1 MGKYTFVDLFAGC
14 GGLSD
19 GFMQSGAY
27 DGIAHVEWE
36 LPMVKSLRNRLVQKY
51 GYSKQDAERK
61 VVHFDIQNHH
71 ELVHGNW
78 TIPTRKKYEKTN
90 HRDIIEFGLRG
101 IEAKSVDLVIGGP
114 PCQAYSIAG
123 RAQDPNSMQNDYRN
137 FLFESFMEVVSE
149 TKPKLFVFENVP
161 GMLSAKPGGIAI
173 TKRIHEAFSTLGYEI
188 LPPEQFS
195 KAVFDT
201 SDYGVP
207 QARRRVIILGKRR
220 DVTIELGE
228 IYDRLRKAKN
238 SVDKRRTVRDAISD
252 LSELLPLATPFKEGN
267 RNVSHTFSDITTD
280 HIPRFHNKRDQ
291 TIFRNWITEKANK
304 WPTKEK
310 LNFYTQQTGRISNH
324 NKYRNLEWDS
334 PSPTIVAHL
343 AKDGL
348 MFIHP
353 DEKQART
360 ITVREAARL
369 QGFSDD
375 FEFIGSMASKFR
387 MIGNAVPPPF
397 AKCIAS
403 VCTEI
408 LKQIDNEKKVECSSG
423 V

>member
-1 MGKYTFVDLFAGC
+1 M
-14 GGLSD
+14 
-19 GFMQSGAY
+19 
-27 DGIAHVEWE
+27 
-36 LPMVKSLRNRLVQKY
+36 
-51 GYSKQDAERK
+51 
-61 VVHFDIQNHH
+61 
-71 ELVHGNW
+71 
-78 TIPTRKKYEKTN
+78 
-90 HRDIIEFGLRG
+90 
-101 IEAKSVDLVIGGP
+101 
-114 PCQAYSIAG
+114 
-123 RAQDPNSMQNDYRN
+123 
-137 FLFESFMEVVSE
+137 
-149 TKPKLFVFENVP
+149 
-161 GMLSAKPGGIAI
+161 
-173 TKRIHEAFSTLGYEI
+173 
-188 LPPEQFS
+188 
-195 KAVFDT
+195 
-201 SDYGVP
+201 
-207 QARRRVIILGKRR
+207 
-220 DVTIELGE
+220 
-228 IYDRLRKAKN
+228 
-238 SVDKRRTVRDAISD
+238 
-252 LSELLPLATPFKEGN
+252 
-267 RNVSHTFSDITTD
+267 SHTFSDITAD

-291 TIFRNWITEKANK
+291 TIFRNWITEKANQ

-397 AKCIAS
+397 AKCIAL